1 MSSGGKGGKSAKAPD
16 YTALANQQAQLNM
29 QAAQQQTSA
38 NRPNQYDAF
47 GNSVTWSQE
56 ESPEYL
62 QAKDTYEHYMANSG
76 SRGWD
81 PALVAK
87 DAEKL
92 RQKME
97 SLKGQGKWTQQQTM
111 SPELKQY
118 WDQYNQ
124 DSGQAAGALGQ
135 ILNSYLANYQA
146 PTGYG
151 NFNYGDFN
159 YGDFSSG
166 AQNVKAYND
175 PEFEG
180 KAVSDALYGSVMD
193 RGRVEQQRESDQLN
207 TQLRQQGLVPGSEA
221 YNRAMQNL
229 MTSQNDANLL
239 ASQNATLAGANE
251 ARAKYGAYLQ
261 GQGQQYGQDLTT
273 YGTNRGNAL
282 ENYGTNRNNAL
293 ENYGTNLNTFLTNRN
308 QPLQELAG
316 LAGIAGG
323 QPYSPSYPSFS
334 GSTGYQPADLVGAAQ
349 AQYASKQNSAN
360 ASNSKKSGML
370 GAGASL
376 GGSYLGSK

>member
-29 QAAQQQTSA
+29 QAAQQLTAA

-47 GNSVTWSQE
+47 GNSVTWSQA

-62 QAKDTYEHYMANSG
+62 AAKQAAEGYRSDAQKNIDSGKWSAADVERDYQAK
-76 SRGWD
+76 
-81 PALVAK
+81 LAK
-87 DAEKL
+87 ADA
-92 RQKME
+92 
-97 SLKGQGKWTQQQTM
+97 LKGQGGWTQQQTL
-111 SPELKQY
+111 SPEIKAI
-118 WDQYNQ
+118 WDKYIG
-124 DSGQAAGALGQ
+124 DSGQAMGRYGD
-135 ILNSYLANYQA
+135 ILNSYLGSYSQGS
-146 PTGYG
+146 P
-151 NFNYGDFN
+151 

-166 AQNVKAYND
+166 AQSLKEYND
-175 PEFEG
+175 PEFDG
-180 KAVSDALYGSVMD
+180 KAVADALYGSVMD
-193 RGRVEQQRESDQLN
+193 RGRVEQERETDRMN

-251 ARAKYGAYLQ
+251 SRAKYAAYLQ
-261 GQGQQYGQDLTT
+261 GQGQQYGQDLST
-273 YGTNRGNAL
+273 YGTNRDTYLG
-282 ENYGTNRNNAL
+282 
-293 ENYGTNLNTFLTNRN
+293 NRN

-323 QPYSPSYPSFS
+323 QPYTPTYPGFS
-334 GSTGYQPADLVGAAQ
+334 GATGYQPADLVGAAQ
-349 AQYASKQNSAN
+349 AQYSAKQNSAN
-360 ASNSKKSGML
+360 ASNSKKGGVL

-376 GGSYLGSK
+376 GGSFLGSK